1 MGSVIRIKTLAELK
15 QLFDELMERNAIFRG
30 VNNKSQLYP
39 KIIRDND
46 YSKKEYQILKTF
58 EKYYGLYSTANN
70 CWEFLALA
78 QHCGLMTRLIDFT
91 SNPYVALFF
100 CLRNAKGKDGEYIIY
115 ALDKTNTNVIYE
127 SIKSEPFFNSK
138 TATLTLD
145 DMAFQID
152 VPYCDILNREFKKL
166 SKKTGIYTVK
176 PNYRNQRMLVQQGL
190 FVVPSKLTKE
200 SVENRIAKKSQIIII
215 DDAIRAKALLYLEK
229 LGYDEFHLM
238 PDLDNIC
245 NEINHRIIC
254 GLK

>member
-1 MGSVIRIKTLAELK
+1 MENIVKVKTLAELK
-15 QLFDELMERNAIFRG
+15 LLFDELIEKNAIFRG
-30 VNNKSQLYP
+30 VNNKSQLLP
-39 KIIRDND
+39 KIIRYND
-46 YSKKEYQILKTF
+46 YSNKEYKILKTF

-100 CLRNAKGKDGEYIIY
+100 CLRNAKGEDGEYMIY
-115 ALDKTNTNVIYE
+115 ALDKINTNVIYD
-127 SIKSEPFFNSK
+127 SIKSEPYYNSK

-145 DMAFQID
+145 DMVFQID
-152 VPYCDILNREFKKL
+152 VPYCDILNKEFKKL
-166 SKKTGIYTVK
+166 AKETGIYTAK

-190 FVVPSKLTKE
+190 FIVPTKLTKE
-200 SVENRIAKKSQIIII
+200 SIEKRIAEKSRIIII
-215 DDAIRAKALLYLEK
+215 DESIRTETLIYLEK

-245 NEINHRIIC
+245 NEINHRVIN